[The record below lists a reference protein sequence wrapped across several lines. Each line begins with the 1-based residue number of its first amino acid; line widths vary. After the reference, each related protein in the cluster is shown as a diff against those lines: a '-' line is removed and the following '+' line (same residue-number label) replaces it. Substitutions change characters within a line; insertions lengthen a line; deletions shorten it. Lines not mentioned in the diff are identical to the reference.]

1 MQIFHSIP
9 ESRLTQE
16 DVVTDGLEIVVDDA
30 VAGAFSLDEIAPA
43 LAVEVITVGV
53 CLAVP
58 CHTRTCKPG
67 VVMFMSGVGN
77 VGIWWV
83 IQQWNWISLTIILN
97 VLYYYLSDGNL
108 AKMACQLGRFTCRQ

>member
-1 MQIFHSIP
+1 MHIFHSIP

-43 LAVEVITVGV
+43 LAVEVITVRV

-67 VVMFMSGVGN
+67 RRWECGHLVGHPT
-77 VGIWWV
+77 VGLDFID
-83 IQQWNWISLTIILN
+83 NNSERFILLF
-97 VLYYYLSDGNL
+97 V
-108 AKMACQLGRFTCRQ
+108 RW